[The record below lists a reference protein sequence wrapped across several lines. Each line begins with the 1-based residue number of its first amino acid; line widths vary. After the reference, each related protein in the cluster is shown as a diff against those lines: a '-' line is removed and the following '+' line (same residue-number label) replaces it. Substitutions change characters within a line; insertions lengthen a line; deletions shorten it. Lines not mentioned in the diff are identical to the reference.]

1 MKTRMTLRI
10 AVRIVAGCLV
20 AFAIVALVGV
30 RLSAQNNP
38 KGKAVSQTQPPKN
51 RLVVHEWGTFTSIA
65 GKEGV
70 ALEWRPLNGPS
81 DLPKFVHTIQEAN
94 EGLRHT
100 VKGKNNL
107 TASVRMETP
116 VLYFYSDTET
126 DVSVKVDF
134 PKGRITEWYPQARA
148 VGTNV
153 DWGRL
158 KVMPGAAM
166 TFPVESADSHYYPA
180 RETDA
185 APVQVCGTGGSAD
198 QQEKFLFY
206 RGVGTFD
213 LPLSVKL
220 EGGNIML
227 KNTAK
232 DEIAHL
238 IIFENRGGKIGYR
251 LCDTF
256 TGEMTHE
263 RPLLDRNLDA
273 LLADLQKILVASG
286 LYEKEAA
293 AMIKTWRNSWFEEGL
308 RVFYI
313 LPRPATDAVL
323 PVTIDPRPDE
333 LVRVLV
339 GRAEVITPEM
349 EKAVHRQVALLGDA
363 SPKVRAEAE
372 RAIRQYGRFSEPILK
387 RLLDKES
394 NAGRRA
400 RIRQLIDSAGTEGVV
415 AKN

>member
-1 MKTRMTLRI
+1 MLKRI
-10 AVRIVAGCLV
+10 TSRLVVLCLLTFAVA
-20 AFAIVALVGV
+20 AFIGV
-30 RLSAQNNP
+30 RLSAQSGGASAGFV
-38 KGKAVSQTQPPKN
+38 KTAAAEN

-65 GKEGV
+65 GKDGV

-81 DLPKFVHTIQEAN
+81 DLPKFVHTIQEGDD
-94 EGLRHT
+94 GLRHR
-100 VKGKNNL
+100 VPGKSNL

-116 VLYFYSDTET
+116 VLYFYSDKEQ

-148 VGTNV
+148 VGTNI

-166 TFPVESADSHYYPA
+166 TFPVESSESHYYPA

-185 APVQVCGTGGSAD
+185 APVQVCGANGKPT

-220 EGGNIML
+220 EGANVVL
-227 KNTAK
+227 KNQGK
-232 DEIAHL
+232 DEITRL

-263 RPLLDRNLDA
+263 RPTLDKSMDA
-273 LLADLQKILVASG
+273 LLQDLKNILVESG

-293 AMIKTWRNSWFEEGL
+293 AMIKTWRSSWFEEGL
-308 RVFYI
+308 RVFYV
-313 LPRPATDAVL
+313 LPRPLTDAVL
-323 PVTIDPRPDE
+323 PVTIEPKPAT

-349 EKAVHRQVALLGDA
+349 EKAVQQQIGLLKDA
-363 SPKVRAEAE
+363 SPEARE
-372 RAIRQYGRFSEPILK
+372 AAMQAIRKHGRFAEPILK
-387 RLLDKES
+387 RVLETERD
-394 NAGRRA
+394 ATTRA
-400 RIRQLIDSAGTEGVV
+400 RIRKLIETDTTETE
-415 AKN
+415 